1 MFTSLGKILLIS
13 NDLQA
18 CKLLNQQSLPLQSS
32 LKFALFLCQ
41 IFRQASPKPSND
53 LQRCTHIVQCFVEK
67 RGDGELVWSLDFIPC
82 ALLSTA
88 FREGKNKST
97 SFPAKSAPAVNS
109 KAWEP
114 ASAHILLIFSTP
126 CYVCFCK

>member
-13 NDLQA
+13 TDLQA
-18 CKLLNQQSLPLQSS
+18 CKLLNQQSLPLWSP

-41 IFRQASPKPSND
+41 VFQQASLKPSSD
-53 LQRCTHIVQCFVEK
+53 LERYTHIVQCFLEK
-67 RGDGELVWSLDFIPC
+67 GGDGDLVWSLDFILCP
-82 ALLSTA
+82 LLSIA
-88 FREGKNKST
+88 LREGKDKPT

-114 ASAHILLIFSTP
+114 VSAHILLVFSTP